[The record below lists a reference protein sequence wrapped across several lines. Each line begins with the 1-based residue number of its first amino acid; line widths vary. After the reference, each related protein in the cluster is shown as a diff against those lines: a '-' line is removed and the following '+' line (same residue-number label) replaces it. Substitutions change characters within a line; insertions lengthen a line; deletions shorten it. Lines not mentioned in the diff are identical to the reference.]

1 MCPTSWELLE
11 SVAEECYRLVVVLL
25 MQSDDMDRIRIHRD
39 SVKKF
44 ESVYE
49 SISEQVEIVE
59 KDLPRLSTED
69 LAEIIRS
76 NAQKYRSSYTA
87 EMKGMTSIIIPKK
100 DSIKTEAMGKEWV
113 AILTKK
119 WQLEYLMRNIEEE
132 ILNVIVTKC
141 NGNPLMCMQYFINMV
156 HNGFAKV

>member
-11 SVAEECYRLVVVLL
+11 SITEECYRLVVVLL

-39 SVKKF
+39 SIKKF

-49 SISEQVEIVE
+49 SISEQVEIIE
-59 KDLPRLSTED
+59 KDLPRLSTEN

-87 EMKGMTSIIIPKK
+87 EMKGMTSIIVPK
-100 DSIKTEAMGKEWV
+100 SIKNEAMGKEWV
-113 AILTKK
+113 GILT
-119 WQLEYLMRNIEEE
+119 
-132 ILNVIVTKC
+132 
-141 NGNPLMCMQYFINMV
+141 
-156 HNGFAKV
+156 